1 MTTRLNSIP
10 PVVAVEDY
18 WGGIV
23 AAGASFSSSI
33 VLGIVSGTNIRAEW
47 SPETSIEEVV
57 LTPISAADVASLGLK
72 LFLDITSGTLNLTG
86 SQVVDQPISGSGL
99 LEHYKI
105 AGISATGAPV
115 QSTFVNWGFAN
126 SIQDVS
132 LYDSVYGGTSKF
144 GDARKVALRQT
155 GLIYI
160 LYSGAAGDDAPSMG
174 HYAQPSSGTDGFAQ
188 LVASGAASVEINYG
202 KIFGY
207 ASGSNIGGL
216 TSNGSGVAAEYVLT
230 YFTRGSW

>member
-10 PVVAVEDY
+10 VVVAIEDY

-23 AAGASFSSSI
+23 AAGASFPSSV

-57 LTPISAADVASLGLK
+57 LSPVSAADVASLGLL
-72 LFLDITSGTLNLTG
+72 LFTEGALSGT
-86 SQVVDQPISGSGL
+86 GL
-99 LEHYKI
+99 LEHYRI
-105 AGISATGAPV
+105 AGVSATGAPV

-160 LYSGAAGDDAPSMG
+160 LYSGAAGQAVPTSG
-174 HYAQPSSGTDGFAQ
+174 FYAQPSSGTDGYAQ
-188 LVASGAASVEINYG
+188 ACASGAASTEITYG
-202 KIFGY
+202 KIYGY

-230 YFTRGSW
+230 HFERGNW